1 MAGSLDDTVTVW
13 IATHRWGPLNPLFIG
28 LGWVEK
34 LGAVWI
40 VLALSI
46 GFALR
51 LGLWR
56 TLALAVFTGVVTFL
70 ADSATFGVKDLVHR
84 PRPFVAHPQIHPL
97 YVVHSDSFPAG
108 HAATAFAG
116 AVVLSAVARRWTPAF
131 VALATAVAFSRV
143 YVGDHYVGDALGG
156 AFVGAL
162 VALIAVEVVEL
173 VAATRFSG
181 AGRPARVFAG
191 SGSQP

>member
-1 MAGSLDDTVTVW
+1 MAGSLDDSVTVW
-13 IATHRWGPLNPLFIG
+13 IAPHRRGPLNPLFIG
-28 LGWVEK
+28 LGWIEK

-40 VLALSI
+40 VLALLV
-46 GFALR
+46 GVLLR

-56 TLALAVFTGVVTFL
+56 TLGLAVFTGVVTFL
-70 ADSATFGVKDLVHR
+70 ADAATFGAKDLVQR

-116 AVVLSAVARRWTPAF
+116 AVVLSWVARRGTPAF
-131 VALATAVAFSRV
+131 VLLAAAVGFSRV
-143 YVGDHYVGDALGG
+143 YVGDHYVGDVLGG

-162 VALIAVEVVEL
+162 VALIAVEL
-173 VAATRFSG
+173 VAATRSS
-181 AGRPARVFAG
+181 AVGRRARVVAE
-191 SGSQP
+191 SGSRP

>member
-28 LGWVEK
+28 LGWIEK

-40 VLALSI
+40 VLALLV
-46 GFALR
+46 GVLLR

-56 TLALAVFTGVVTFL
+56 TLGLAVFTGVVTFL
-70 ADSATFGVKDLVHR
+70 ADAATFGIKDLVQR
-84 PRPFVAHPQIHPL
+84 PRPFVAHREIHPL

-116 AVVLSAVARRWTPAF
+116 AVVLAWAWRRWLPLF
-131 VALATAVAFSRV
+131 VALAAAIGFSRV
-143 YVGDHYVGDALGG
+143 YVGDHCVGDILGG
-156 AFVGAL
+156 AFIGAL
-162 VALIAVEVVEL
+162 V
-173 VAATRFSG
+173 G
-181 AGRPARVFAG
+181 
-191 SGSQP
+191 